1 MDIKVKVPSKRKC
14 SASIDVIDRNLAL
27 LSFGDLETPETD
39 VEVEFTLDQLKELK
53 NVADKSIEDWEKN
66 LEDWIV
72 EALLNLTTVR
82 CYRKPPPSEEAIGV
96 NSEIAK
102 LLACREKQINF
113 THCNLCHNRFKCWT
127 I

>member
-72 EALLNLTTVR
+72 EKETKIVHR
-82 CYRKPPPSEEAIGV
+82 G
-96 NSEIAK
+96 
-102 LLACREKQINF
+102 
-113 THCNLCHNRFKCWT
+113 HC
-127 I
+127 